1 VSKKP
6 TPGETLAK
14 KQFHARFGMG
24 LWISILATGFAFPG
38 FWWLRDGVARLETAE
53 DNNLRVGLFLVAVSV
68 FMLWVAL
75 RGYHIAIS
83 VLLGRTSPRLAQ
95 RDFRN
100 ILSNIAMGAK
110 TGMWKE

>member
-1 VSKKP
+1 
-6 TPGETLAK
+6 
-14 KQFHARFGMG
+14 M
-24 LWISILATGFAFPG
+24 LATAFALPG
-38 FWWLRDGVARLETAE
+38 FWWLRDSIELLISHN
-53 DNNLRVGLFLVAVSV
+53 DNNLRMGGFLFLVSV

-75 RGYHIAIS
+75 RGYHIAMS
-83 VLLGRTSPRLAQ
+83 VFMGRSSARLAQ